1 MIAANTILQN
11 RYRVLRELGRGGM
24 GTVYEALDQRVNCIV
39 ALKETMAAENEEAR
53 RAFEREA
60 SLLGN
65 LRHASLPK
73 VMDYFTEAESDFLV
87 MEFIPGHDLAE
98 LLALRGAPFPQT
110 QVLRWADDL
119 LKVLAYL
126 HGQTPPILHR
136 DIKPSNLKLTKQDE
150 IFLLDFGL
158 AKGTAGQMSAMAT
171 SRSVHGY
178 TPVYASL
185 EQILGQGTDPRSDLY
200 SLGATLY
207 HLLAGIPPADAPSRF
222 NAIEDERL
230 DPLRPIEELNPQ
242 VSAAAA
248 GIIHRA
254 VAVNRRHRP
263 ANAAEMRQAVQK
275 ALRESELADAE
286 HQLQK
291 EEAETRRLAEAPK
304 QYAEAQARQ
313 LAEEKLREEAAAP
326 SSANLRVTVPG
337 APTVPTVPPDQDEV
351 TPLKTMNA
359 PPPRLSP
366 PISAPNMSAVG
377 MRGATPVVKP
387 NRAGLIVALIGGSL
401 ALLVVIVVVAGVL
414 LFPRLRSK
422 AAVTL
427 TADDMALIAADQSY
441 ETRVKLAK
449 DDESRKEF
457 AKNVRELLA
466 VAAEAKQSGLAER
479 PDIKRQLDLVKSVVI
494 AQKYFESKGE
504 TAATSSISDAEIEAL
519 YKENGMEDRFKQ
531 FLEDAQKNNPQ
542 SQHLSDD
549 QLKAIR
555 KQFGQVLIG
564 ERRGLAAG
572 LDKKRDIELQVLLEQ
587 ARILA
592 QTYAKETL
600 VPKGKATDAEIDA
613 YIAKHPE
620 LDSSGARTK
629 AAEILQRAR
638 SGEDFASLARQYST
652 DPGSKDKGGDLGWF
666 GRGQM
671 VKEFE
676 TAAFALQP
684 GQISDVVETN
694 FGFHI
699 IKLEG
704 RRTEEKDGK
713 PEEQIHA
720 RHILISPAAGNS
732 GAAPQSGR
740 EQARTAVEQE
750 KEKQLIEEIVKRSR
764 VVVPDN
770 FQVAAPTP
778 TPAAAITPTTGK

>member
-1 MIAANTILQN
+1 MITPNAILQN

-98 LLALRGAPFPQT
+98 LLALRGAPFSQT

-119 LKVLAYL
+119 LKVLEYL
-126 HGQTPPILHR
+126 HGQTPPVLHR
-136 DIKPSNLKLTKQDE
+136 DIKPSNLKLTKQNE

-207 HLLAGIPPADAPSRF
+207 HLLAGVPPADAPSRF

-242 VSAAAA
+242 VSAATA

-254 VAVNRRHRP
+254 VAVNRRNRP
-263 ANAAEMRQAVQK
+263 ADAAEMRQAVQK

-286 HQLQK
+286 QQRQK
-291 EEAETRRLAEAPK
+291 EEAQTQRLAEAPK
-304 QYAEAQARQ
+304 QDTGARGPAAEKPS
-313 LAEEKLREEAAAP
+313 EAAP
-326 SSANLRVTVPG
+326 SSADLRVTVPG
-337 APTVPTVPPDQDEV
+337 TPTVPTVPPDQDAAV
-351 TPLKTMNA
+351 PMRTMNV
-359 PPPRLSP
+359 PPPRVP
-366 PISAPNMSAVG
+366 APMPAPIVVAGGNRATAV
-377 MRGATPVVKP
+377 AKP
-387 NRAGLIVALIGGSL
+387 NRAGLIVGLVGGSL
-401 ALLVVIVVVAGVL
+401 VLLVVIVVVAGVL
-414 LFPRLRSK
+414 LFPRIRSR
-422 AAVTL
+422 AAATL
-427 TADDMALIAADQSY
+427 TADDMALIAADQSPQARMKMASDA
-441 ETRVKLAK
+441 EA
-449 DDESRKEF
+449 RKEF

-479 PDIKRQLDLVKSVVI
+479 PEMKRQLDLVKSIVI
-494 AQKYFESKGE
+494 GQKYFESKGE
-504 TAATSSISDAEIEAL
+504 TAGTSSISDAEIEAL
-519 YKENGMEDRFKQ
+519 YQEKGMEDRFKQ
-531 FLEDAQKNNPQ
+531 FLADAQKNNPQ
-542 SQHLSDD
+542 SQQIPDD
-549 QLKAIR
+549 QRKQIR

-592 QTYAKETL
+592 QTYATETL

-620 LDSSGARTK
+620 LDSSGARAK
-629 AAEILQRAR
+629 AEEVLKRAR

-652 DPGSKDKGGDLGWF
+652 DPGTKDKGGDLGWF

-671 VKEFE
+671 IKEFE

-684 GQISDVVETN
+684 GQISDVVETK
-694 FGFHI
+694 FGLHI

-704 RRTEEKDGK
+704 RRTEEKGGE
-713 PEEQIHA
+713 PEEQVHA
-720 RHILISPAAGNS
+720 RHILIGPPADNT
-732 GAAPQSGR
+732 GAAPKSAR

-750 KEKQLIEEIVKRSR
+750 KEKQLMDEIVKRSR

-778 TPAAAITPTTGK
+778 TPVAAGTPAAGK